1 MTNIKHVATLAGVS
15 ASTVSRVLNG
25 KSYVNETTRQ
35 KVMEAVQ
42 KTNYRPNVLAKSL
55 KMGRSN
61 TICLMVPSIQNLIF
75 PEIARGVEDVA
86 RRNGFTVVLCNTD
99 EDAAVEKAY
108 IEKMK
113 TRWID
118 GFVVCSNI
126 GEADH
131 IRALRVEGFPLV
143 LVNRFEE
150 REIGRAHV

>member
-1 MTNIKHVATLAGVS
+1 MTNLKQVAELAGVS
-15 ASTVSRVLNG
+15 ASTVSRALNG
-25 KSYVNETTRQ
+25 KSYVNEATRQ
-35 KVMEAVQ
+35 KVLEAVE

-99 EDAAVEKAY
+99 EDVAVEKAY
-108 IEKMK
+108 IDKMK

-118 GFVVCSNI
+118 GKVLSTNT
-126 GEADH
+126 GKAGH
-131 IRALRVEGFPLV
+131 KRAML
-143 LVNRFEE
+143 
-150 REIGRAHV
+150 AHGVTLDWVKR

>member
-108 IEKMK
+108 IDKMK
-113 TRWID
+113 TRLSTASLCVPTLGRPIT
-118 GFVVCSNI
+118 S
-126 GEADH
+126 
-131 IRALRVEGFPLV
+131 ALCGSRVS
-143 LVNRFEE
+143 RWYW
-150 REIGRAHV
+150 

>member
-75 PEIARGVEDVA
+75 PEIARGVERAV
-86 RRNGFTVVLCNTD
+86 TVS
-99 EDAAVEKAY
+99 
-108 IEKMK
+108 
-113 TRWID
+113 RW
-118 GFVVCSNI
+118 CC
-126 GEADH
+126 ATPMRMRQWKKH
-131 IRALRVEGFPLV
+131 T
-143 LVNRFEE
+143 
-150 REIGRAHV
+150 

>member
-75 PEIARGVEDVA
+75 
-86 RRNGFTVVLCNTD
+86 RRSPGAWRMWRAVTVSRWCCATPMRMRQWKSIHRKDENTLD
-99 EDAAVEKAY
+99 
-108 IEKMK
+108 
-113 TRWID
+113 
-118 GFVVCSNI
+118 
-126 GEADH
+126 
-131 IRALRVEGFPLV
+131 
-143 LVNRFEE
+143 
-150 REIGRAHV
+150 

>member
-75 PEIARGVEDVA
+75 PEIARAVEEVA
-86 RRNGFTVVLCNTD
+86 RRNGITVCCATPMRMRQW
-99 EDAAVEKAY
+99 K
-108 IEKMK
+108 KH
-113 TRWID
+113 T
-118 GFVVCSNI
+118 
-126 GEADH
+126 
-131 IRALRVEGFPLV
+131 
-143 LVNRFEE
+143 
-150 REIGRAHV
+150 

>member
-99 EDAAVEKAY
+99 VQ
-108 IEKMK
+108 I
-113 TRWID
+113 
-118 GFVVCSNI
+118 C
-126 GEADH
+126 GEM
-131 IRALRVEGFPLV
+131 
-143 LVNRFEE
+143 
-150 REIGRAHV
+150 

>member
-99 EDAAVEKAY
+99 ED
-108 IEKMK
+108 
-113 TRWID
+113 R
-118 GFVVCSNI
+118 
-126 GEADH
+126 
-131 IRALRVEGFPLV
+131 RLRCVFQHWGGRSHPRFAGRGFPAGTGEP
-143 LVNRFEE
+143 F
-150 REIGRAHV
+150 